1 MINCKVE
8 KMFPSLIFFFF
19 FNLLNQEESFTQ
31 NKMGHSRVQRMFL
44 KVMARVVITLKAI
57 KLID

>member
-8 KMFPSLIFFFF
+8 KMFPSLIF

>member
-8 KMFPSLIFFFF
+8 KMFPSLIFF

>member
-8 KMFPSLIFFFF
+8 KMFPSVIFFF